1 MPDQM
6 RHETPEETI
15 LRLTAELKK
24 AKESLTVNETMVE
37 NASDGVVVIQD
48 ECFVFANS
56 KVATHLGRPPHEIIG
71 HPIAEFIHHDDT
83 LRVLESY
90 RLTTGDAAGEG
101 FSEYT
106 FRTIKADDSFGVV
119 RLRSSGILWNGRP
132 ATLTFLRDITR
143 QITSQAELEEY
154 RDKLEEKVEN
164 RTAEMVAANR
174 KLREEIAKRKTYEEE
189 LIKSRNSYQTI
200 LDSIQEGFFEVNLAG
215 KLIFFNNSMCDIS
228 GYTRQELMGLH
239 YKAYTSKKTAAELFN
254 VFSTIFK
261 TGRSG
266 KISDYEMVGKNKSA
280 VLSISATLIRN
291 QHGEP
296 TGFRGVARDITDRKR
311 AEEALAKARNELE
324 KRVEERTAEL
334 IRANESLTRA
344 KEEADQSTRAKS
356 EFLANMSHEIRTPL
370 NAIVGMSDLLTK
382 NMDTEKRL
390 EYLGIIR
397 TSSLSLLELI
407 NDILDFSK
415 IDAGKLTFESIPFSL
430 HELIDESADMFLEKN
445 MAKQLE
451 LIIDIDPK
459 IPRQLIAD
467 PLRLRQVLSN
477 LISNAFKFT
486 EHGEICIRVSL
497 KEMAGPQ
504 ATLLFEIRD
513 TGIGIDP
520 ALLESATGDIF
531 DAFAQADGSTTRK
544 YGGTGLGLAICR
556 NIVRIMGGDIWVKS
570 ERGKGSLFSFTAR
583 FKAVPESVAATPT
596 LPPTMREMCALIVD
610 DNPSTLM
617 VIKRYMES
625 FGFRTDLAE
634 SGEKAIRLCQ
644 GAHHGQAY
652 DLVVLDVRL
661 PGMDGIEVAQHI
673 RKTHASDAPPI
684 VMISALGNEFE
695 IKRAKQIGVDS
706 FLLKPI
712 KQSLLFDSIMEIFGY
727 ESTRKNTATRQPPP
741 SDEFSGLSVLLVEDN
756 PINRMVA
763 TEMLQGSGALI
774 DTAECGTEAVEKVK
788 AQRYDVVLM
797 DIQMPQM
804 DGFQATRAIRNDL
817 KRISLPIIAMTA
829 HAMYGDREKCLAAG
843 MNDYIS
849 KPIDRTRLFS
859 AIRKNTRLSEALK
872 MESRYAQRTPRTA
885 SSQELPFTLPGLNLD
900 EGIHRL
906 GGSWD
911 TYVRILKEFKT
922 QYTPFFT
929 EFRKLMAADDLEGA
943 ALSAHALKGVA
954 GNISAGDLMLAAK
967 TLETAI
973 REGQKDRILERV
985 RLVESSLAVVL
996 ESVGKI
1002 GNTSPK
1008 NDGQPI
1014 ELTRRPTPT
1023 HTALAL
1029 LPDLAAHLAQFD
1041 PVASEGCFHK
1051 IKGSLAGIPNP
1062 GNELSRLITAMERA
1076 ILAYDFEGAASLTDT
1091 LSRQLKHAPAS
1102 STTGKSPLRSSE

>member
-1 MPDQM
+1 
-6 RHETPEETI
+6 
-15 LRLTAELKK
+15 
-24 AKESLTVNETMVE
+24 MVE
-37 NASDGVVVIQD
+37 NTNDGVMVVQD
-48 ECFVFANS
+48 ECVVFANG
-56 KVATHLGRPPHEIIG
+56 KVGKHLGRPSHEIIG

-83 LRVLESY
+83 LRVLGNY
-90 RLTTGDAAGEG
+90 RLTIGDASGKT

-106 FRTIKADDSFGVV
+106 FRTLKSDDTNFGVV
-119 RLRSSGILWNGRP
+119 RLRSSGILWRGRP

-143 QITSQAELEEY
+143 QIKSQAELEEY

-174 KLREEIAKRKTYEEE
+174 KLRKEIAKGKTYEEE

-239 YKAYTSKKTAAELFN
+239 YKEYTSKKTAAELFT
-254 VFSTIFK
+254 VFSTIYK
-261 TGRSG
+261 TGTSG
-266 KISDYEMVGKNKSA
+266 KISDYEMVGKDKSA

-296 TGFRGVARDITDRKR
+296 TGFRGMARDLTDRKK
-311 AEEALAKARNELE
+311 AEDALAQARNDLE

-334 IRANESLTRA
+334 VRANERLTRA
-344 KEEADQSTRAKS
+344 KEEADQSTQAKS

-370 NAIVGMSDLLTK
+370 NAIMGMSDLLMK
-382 NMDTEKRL
+382 NIDTEKRR
-390 EYLGIIR
+390 EYLSIIR

-459 IPRQLIAD
+459 IPRQLISD

-486 EHGEICIRVSL
+486 EKGEICIRVSL
-497 KEMAGPQ
+497 KEMNSTH

-520 ALLESATGDIF
+520 TLLDSSKGDIF

-556 NIVRIMGGDIWVKS
+556 NIVRIMGGDIWVES
-570 ERGKGSLFSFTAR
+570 QQGKGSLFAFTAR
-583 FKAVPESVAATPT
+583 FKAVLHSITVTPT
-596 LPPTMREMCALIVD
+596 LPPNMREMYALIVD

-644 GAHHGQAY
+644 GAAQGKAY

-661 PGMDGIEVAQHI
+661 PGMDGIEVARHI
-673 RKTHASDAPPI
+673 KKTYTSDAPPI

-727 ESTRKNTATRQPPP
+727 ESTRKNATSRQFAL
-741 SDEFSGLSVLLVEDN
+741 SDEFSDVALLLVEDN

-763 TEMLQGSGALI
+763 MEMLKGSGALI
-774 DTAECGTEAVEKVK
+774 DTAESGTEAVEKVK
-788 AQRYDVVLM
+788 TKHFDVVLM

-804 DGFQATRAIRNDL
+804 DGYQATRAIRNDL

-849 KPIDRTRLFS
+849 KPIDRNRLFS
-859 AIRKNTRLSEALK
+859 AIRKNIRLAEAMPLRPDYARRT
-872 MESRYAQRTPRTA
+872 SRETPH
-885 SSQELPFTLPGLNLD
+885 QELPFTLPGLNLD
-900 EGIHRL
+900 EGLNRL
-906 GGSWD
+906 GGSWKS
-911 TYVRILKEFKT
+911 YIMILQEFKSQFT
-922 QYTPFFT
+922 GFFT
-929 EFRKLMAADDLEGA
+929 KFRKLLNADDLEA
-943 ALSAHALKGVA
+943 AGQCAHALKGVA
-954 GNISAGDLMLAAK
+954 GNIAAGDLMLAAK
-967 TLETAI
+967 SLETAI
-973 REGQKDRILERV
+973 RKGDKDHILERV
-985 RLVESSLAVVL
+985 SLVEASLSVVL
-996 ESVGKI
+996 TSVDRLDKKTPREKEHPI
-1002 GNTSPK
+1002 G
-1008 NDGQPI
+1008 
-1014 ELTRRPTPT
+1014 LTHRATRLD
-1023 HTALAL
+1023 TALAL
-1029 LPDLAAHLAQFD
+1029 LPELAAHLAKFD
-1041 PVASEGCFHK
+1041 PVESEGCFHK
-1051 IKGSLAGIPNP
+1051 IKAILTENSHP
-1062 GNELSRLITAMERA
+1062 GNEFAALITEMEKA
-1076 ILAYDFEGAASLTDT
+1076 ITGYDFERASTLTDT
-1091 LSRQLKHAPAS
+1091 ISRHLKHKVVS
-1102 STTGKSPLRSSE
+1102 GTTNKSPLRSND